1 MKKIFI
7 RLLALLLVCTCT
19 VGIANAT
26 VDASSLISERDAFLI
41 VSGKTITVC
50 FETVGTKIMDEVGVT
65 SITIQ
70 YYSGDNWVTVKTF
83 DMNNSTG
90 LTAINTKYHGG
101 SKSYTV
107 LSSGSY
113 RAVVEIYARLD
124 DQSDSR
130 TMITA
135 TVIV

>member
-1 MKKIFI
+1 MKKIFV

-26 VDASSLISERDAFLI
+26 VDASSLISERDAFLM

-50 FETVGTKIMDEVGVT
+50 FETVGTKIMDEIGVS
-65 SITIQ
+65 SISVQ
-70 YYSGDNWVTVKTF
+70 YYSGGDWLTVKTF
-83 DMNNSTG
+83 DLSNSTG
-90 LTAINTKYHGG
+90 LTALNTHYHGG
-101 SKSYTV
+101 TKSYYAS
-107 LSSGSY
+107 SSGIY
-113 RAVVEIYARLD
+113 RAVVEIYARLN
-124 DQSDSR
+124 DQTDSR